1 MENHAYGKSVCK
13 TQSVHVRLT
22 LVSKGSSIS
31 QISHKEYQL
40 TNENLKGI
48 VFFLGD
54 KDDLLVIIAYGHVSS
69 NVKTP

>member
-1 MENHAYGKSVCK
+1 
-13 TQSVHVRLT
+13 